1 MWLGGSYCERDVCSV
16 KYFSYLI
23 SCSIMAS
30 ELTLSVVLRTLLG
43 VGVVDDAVS
52 GAGDNL
58 LTVGVG
64 HELCTEDVCP
74 MT

>member
-1 MWLGGSYCERDVCSV
+1 
-16 KYFSYLI
+16 
-23 SCSIMAS
+23 MAG
-30 ELTLSVVLRTLLG
+30 ELTLSVVLRTLLS

-52 GAGDNL
+52 RAGDDL

-64 HELCTEDVCP
+64 HELRAEDVCP

>member
-1 MWLGGSYCERDVCSV
+1 MCSV

-23 SCSIMAS
+23 SCSIMAG
-30 ELTLSVVLRTLLG
+30 ELTLSVVLRTLLS

-64 HELCTEDVCP
+64 HELCTKDVCP